1 MNQST
6 NIEENGIKNA
16 DFILVESQQHNR
28 KTIGINIHHGK
39 IKPARNVR
47 IKMSKNRIIIFFF
60 GALIVYG

>member
-28 KTIGINIHHGK
+28 KTIGITIHHGK
-39 IKPARNVR
+39 KKPSENVIIR
-47 IKMSKNRIIIFFF
+47 ISKNRIIYSL
-60 GALIVYG
+60 LIQY